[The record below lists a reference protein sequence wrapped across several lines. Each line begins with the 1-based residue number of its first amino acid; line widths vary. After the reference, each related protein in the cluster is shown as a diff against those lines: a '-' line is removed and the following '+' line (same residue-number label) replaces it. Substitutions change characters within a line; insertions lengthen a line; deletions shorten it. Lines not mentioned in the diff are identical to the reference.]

1 MVASPADV
9 KIVYR
14 VAGVSKSITL
24 LRLPSSLS
32 SFQYAMHCRFA
43 TLTYHQISLKRTSF
57 LTNPAQRRH
66 LNLSSMV
73 EPGRK
78 HHSPLHPLPL
88 NKILERRGSITSEFL
103 YTVVLPLFITKFSY
117 LIGYRQP

>member
-9 KIVYR
+9 KIVYT

-24 LRLPSSLS
+24 LRLPSLS
-32 SFQYAMHCRFA
+32 TFQYAMHCRFA